1 MRTRKYKSERLPAPA
16 WIAGF
21 LLAAVCLSAAESASL
36 PQKSSLSNGLPIIY
50 QKDTASGVTVLTFL
64 IRGGQKAEPDGMD
77 GLSYLTARLSVEI
90 PDQDKVQDLMVRA
103 TRHSLTSK
111 SDFSLIQLECLSE
124 NLEETLKIFAGIMM
138 DPLFSG
144 LRINFVKENMA
155 HLQNIQSDDS
165 VNVGHLAQLDA
176 FFGKTGYGRSIFGTE
191 GSLKKIKGRDIEN
204 FYKQQFLTN
213 RMACAVISDL
223 DSEKVLALL
232 QKYLSK
238 FPSGESAAPSDGSA
252 QASSAATPKER
263 FIEKET
269 KQCLVSMAFSLPATS
284 AKTFVLN
291 YLLENLLGKG
301 PGSRL
306 WALRSEEKLAYNV
319 NAQATQMRDAGIL
332 EAYLETDAAKTGPA
346 SEALKK
352 VLTGLF
358 EKGLGED
365 ELQIAKVSAT
375 AQFLRLNET
384 KDKRASTFA
393 IFEGL
398 GLGYDFF
405 SKFSQ
410 DIEAVTLAEMNSYI
424 KNILG
429 PEKASLVVVGPK
441 K

>member
-1 MRTRKYKSERLPAPA
+1 MIIRKYKTKQFSA
-16 WIAGF
+16 
-21 LLAAVCLSAAESASL
+21 LAAITGFFLAAACLSASESANL

-77 GLSYLTARLSVEI
+77 GLSYLAARLSVEI

-111 SDFSLIQLECLSE
+111 GDFSLIQLECLSE

-176 FFGKTGYGRSIFGTE
+176 FFGKTGYGRSIYGTE
-191 GSLKKIKGRDIEN
+191 ESLKKIKGRDIEN
-204 FYKQQFLTN
+204 FYKQQFRAD
-213 RMACAVISDL
+213 RMACAAISDL
-223 DSEKVLALL
+223 DSEKVLAFL
-232 QKYLSK
+232 QKYLFK
-238 FPSGESAAPSDGSA
+238 LPSGETTPASDGPAQAGSSAAP
-252 QASSAATPKER
+252 KEK

-269 KQCLVSMAFSLPATS
+269 KQCLVSMAFSLPTTS

-291 YLLENLLGKG
+291 YLLENFLGKG

-306 WALRSEEKLAYNV
+306 WGLRSEEKLAYNV
-319 NAQATQMRDAGIL
+319 NAQVTQMKDAGIL
-332 EAYLETDAAKTGPA
+332 EAYLETDAAKTGAA

-352 VLTGLF
+352 ILTGLF
-358 EKGLGED
+358 ETGLSEE
-365 ELQIAKVSAT
+365 ELQIAKAST
-375 AQFLRLNET
+375 IAQFMRLNET
-384 KDKRASTFA
+384 KDKRASTLV

-405 SKFSQ
+405 TKFSQ
-410 DIEAVTLAEMNSYI
+410 DIEAVTLAELNSYI
-424 KNILG
+424 KNILA

>member
-1 MRTRKYKSERLPAPA
+1 MNFRKHKSKTMATLTG
-16 WIAGF
+16 IAGLF
-21 LLAAVCLSAAESASL
+21 LAVACLAAAESAIA
-36 PQKSSLSNGLPIIY
+36 PQKKSLDNGLPVIY

-77 GLSYLTARLSVEI
+77 GLSYITTRLSVEI
-90 PDQDKVQDLMVRA
+90 PDQNKVQDLMVKA
-103 TRHSLTSK
+103 TRYSLTSK
-111 SDFSLIQLECLSE
+111 GDYSLIQLECLSE
-124 NLEETLKIFAGIMM
+124 SLEDTLKIFAAIMM

-165 VNVGHLAQLDA
+165 VNVGRLAQLDA

-191 GSLKKIKGRDIEN
+191 ESLKKIKGRDIEN
-204 FYKQQFLTN
+204 FYKQHFQAN

-232 QKYLSK
+232 QKHLGK
-238 FPSGESAAPSDGSA
+238 FPAGEIAPASDAPA
-252 QASSAATPKER
+252 QTSPAATPKEI
-263 FIEKET
+263 FIEKKT

-284 AKTFVLN
+284 AKTFTLN
-291 YLLENLLGKG
+291 YLLENLMGKG

-306 WALRSEEKLAYNV
+306 WGLRSEEKLAYNV
-319 NAQATQMRDAGIL
+319 NAQVTQMKDAGTL
-332 EAYLETDAAKTGPA
+332 EAYLETDAAKTEAA
-346 SEALKK
+346 SEALRK
-352 VLTGLF
+352 VLAELY
-358 EKGLGED
+358 EKGLGEE
-365 ELQIAKVSAT
+365 ELQTAKVSAK
-375 AQFLRLNET
+375 AQFLRYNET
-384 KDKRASTFA
+384 KDKRASTFV

-405 SKFSQ
+405 AKFPQ
-410 DIEAVTLAEMNSYI
+410 ELEAVTLAELNAHI
-424 KNILG
+424 KNILA

>member
-1 MRTRKYKSERLPAPA
+1 MKTRKHKSKRPSVLVG
-16 WIAGF
+16 ILGLF
-21 LLAAVCLSAAESASL
+21 LAAGSLLAAESASP
-36 PQKSSLSNGLPIIY
+36 PQKNSLSNGLPVIY

-64 IRGGQKAEPDGMD
+64 ILGGQKAEPDGMD
-77 GLSYLTARLSVEI
+77 GLSYITTRLSIEI
-90 PDQDKVQDLMVRA
+90 PDQNKVQDLMVKA
-103 TRHSLTSK
+103 TRYSMASK
-111 SDFSLIQLECLSE
+111 GDYSLIQLECLSE
-124 NLEETLKIFAGIMM
+124 SLDDTLKIFSGIMM

-165 VNVGHLAQLDA
+165 VNVGHQAQLDA
-176 FFGKTGYGRSIFGTE
+176 IFGKSGYGRAIFGTE
-191 GSLKKIKGRDIEN
+191 ESLKKIKGRDIEN
-204 FYKQQFLTN
+204 FYKQQFRAN

-238 FPSGESAAPSDGSA
+238 FPSGEIGPASDAPA
-252 QASSAATPKER
+252 QASAAVTLKEN
-263 FIEKET
+263 FIEKKT
-269 KQCLVSMAFSLPATS
+269 KQCLVSTAYPLPATS

-306 WALRSEEKLAYNV
+306 WGLRSEKKLAYNV
-319 NAQATQMRDAGIL
+319 NAQVTQMKDAGIL
-332 EAYLETDAAKTGPA
+332 EAYLETDATKTGAA
-346 SEALKK
+346 SEDLKK
-352 VLTGLF
+352 VLAELY
-358 EKGLGED
+358 EKGLGEE
-365 ELQIAKVSAT
+365 ELQIAKVNAK

-384 KDKRASTFA
+384 KDKRASTFV
-393 IFEGL
+393 IFEGT

-405 SKFSQ
+405 MKFPKE
-410 DIEAVTLAEMNSYI
+410 IEAVTLADLNTHI
-424 KNILG
+424 KNILA